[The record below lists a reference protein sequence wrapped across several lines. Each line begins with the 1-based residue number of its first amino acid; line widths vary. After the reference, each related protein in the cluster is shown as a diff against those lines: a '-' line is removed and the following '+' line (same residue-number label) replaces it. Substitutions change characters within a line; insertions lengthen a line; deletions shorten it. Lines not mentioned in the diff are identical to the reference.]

1 MKKQKVIDQIQELEN
16 KKDKNIKRKDKDKN
30 YLKEKDFNDTAYNE
44 ILNQSESILRIVF
57 GLKKENDKLNIV
69 NSDDEEKNDKNNDI
83 QNLIDE
89 ITKYENN
96 KPEVLLNNSNKAKL
110 KLGIPNIRNK
120 PKLSMQNFQN
130 GNLKTIMDY
139 KNKTNILQTTSLRTF
154 SPNST
159 NYKQYIIQHQGI

>member
-1 MKKQKVIDQIQELEN
+1 M
-16 KKDKNIKRKDKDKN
+16 
-30 YLKEKDFNDTAYNE
+30 
-44 ILNQSESILRIVF
+44 RIVF

-69 NSDDEEKNDKNNDI
+69 NSDDEEKNDKINDI

-139 KNKTNILQTTSLRTF
+139 KNKTNILQTTSL
-154 SPNST
+154 
-159 NYKQYIIQHQGI
+159 